1 MARTLLTRAALLPS
15 PLRGGWPERS
25 GGLGCLRSRPRV
37 GIAKPERGP
46 NRRVGTRTPAEHV
59 RPPKR
64 STPTPPTR
72 PPDHSPGVSPSPQ
85 GRGRCA
91 LAALALLCLG
101 VAPAWAQPAPVETPF
116 FADKVAT
123 GELPPVA
130 ERLPRTPIVADLAAR
145 GRSVGKPGGAIVSLV
160 GRARDIRYLSAS
172 AYARLVGYTEKLE
185 LKPDIL
191 ERVDNE
197 DDRVFTFH
205 LRAGHRWSDG
215 RPLTAEDF
223 RYYWQDVANNKDL
236 MPTGPPDFMLVD
248 GAPPQFQ
255 VLDAQTVRYAWDKPN
270 PRFLPALAQPRDPFI
285 YRPAHYL
292 KQFHGKYADKAAIEE
307 AAKRQ
312 KLKSWAALHNRVDDM
327 FENSNPELPTLQ
339 GWRVTTLGPAAR
351 FVFERNPYYH
361 RIDPAGQ
368 QLPYV
373 DQIILDV
380 ASGGLMA
387 AKANAGEADLLFR
400 GLTMGDIPILKEGA
414 KAKDYRV
421 LLWPNARGS
430 EIALYPNLTV
440 VDPVW
445 RALNRD
451 VRFRRALSLGIDR
464 RTLNN
469 ALLFGLGVE
478 GNNTIMA
485 ESPLFE
491 PEMRAR
497 YAAYDPKEA
506 ARLLDAVG
514 LTKRNG
520 AGIRLLPDGRELE
533 IIVETDGETNLII
546 DGLTLIAEFWREI
559 GVKLFIKPQERT
571 ILRKRAYAGL
581 TVMVAAQGMD
591 NAVPTL
597 EMPPTELAPLRQD
610 NYAWSKWGQYVE
622 TGGRMG
628 EAPALPEAQ
637 RLIALYET
645 WMGTSDDEAQAHV
658 WREML
663 MNHAENQW
671 SIGTVAGALQPI
683 IARSGLINVPDRA
696 IYSWEPTSLLGI
708 YRIDEFY
715 WDRPVALE
723 ARDLPAPGSGFAS
736 PGTVM
741 PDLLPGVSEE
751 SAERAPDR
759 LEPR

>member
-1 MARTLLTRAALLPS
+1 MNRAAAACATLLLSCLPAA
-15 PLRGGWPERS
+15 
-25 GGLGCLRSRPRV
+25 
-37 GIAKPERGP
+37 
-46 NRRVGTRTPAEHV
+46 
-59 RPPKR
+59 
-64 STPTPPTR
+64 
-72 PPDHSPGVSPSPQ
+72 
-85 GRGRCA
+85 
-91 LAALALLCLG
+91 AAF
-101 VAPAWAQPAPVETPF
+101 VETPF
-116 FADKVAT
+116 FAERVQR
-123 GELPPVA
+123 GELPEVSA
-130 ERLPRTPIVADLAAR
+130 RLPRQPLTIDLVAK
-145 GRSVGKPGGAIVSLV
+145 GRSVGKPGGEVATLIA
-160 GRARDIRYLSAS
+160 RARDIRYMSVHS
-172 AYARLVGYTEKLE
+172 YARLAGYNEKLALE
-185 LKPDIL
+185 PDIL
-191 ERVDNE
+191 ASLDN
-197 DDRVFTFH
+197 DNDQVFTFH
-205 LRAGHRWSDG
+205 LREGHRWSDG
-215 RPLTAEDF
+215 KPFTAEDF
-223 RYYWQDVANNKDL
+223 RYFWEDIAHNSEL
-236 MPTGPPDFMLVD
+236 SPTGLPEFLLINGQPPRFE
-248 GAPPQFQ
+248 
-255 VLDAQTVRYAWDKPN
+255 VLDERTVRYSWDKPN
-270 PRFLPALAQPRDPFI
+270 PRFLPILAGPRDPYL

-292 KQFHGKYADKAAIEE
+292 KRFQAKDPDKGKLED
-307 AAKRQ
+307 AAKKQ
-312 KLKSWAALHNRVDDM
+312 KLKSWAALHNRMDDM
-327 FENSNPELPTLQ
+327 FENTNPDLPTLQ
-339 GWRVTTLGPAAR
+339 GWRVTNASPATR

-361 RIDPAGQ
+361 RVDTEGQ

-373 DQIILDV
+373 DRVILDV
-380 ASGGLMA
+380 AAGGLMA

-400 GLTMGDIPILKEGA
+400 GLSMGDIPILKEGERA
-414 KAKDYRV
+414 KGYTT
-421 LLWPNARGS
+421 LLWPYARGS
-430 EIALYPNLTV
+430 ELALYPNLNAS
-440 VDPVW
+440 DPGW

-451 VRFRRALSLGIDR
+451 LRYRRALSLGIDR
-464 RTLNN
+464 KTLNN
-469 ALLFGLGVE
+469 ALLFGLGTE
-478 GNNTIMA
+478 GNNTIVA
-485 ESPLFE
+485 ESPLFS
-491 PEMRAR
+491 PEFRTTN
-497 YAAYDPKEA
+497 AAYDPGA
-506 ARLLDAVG
+506 ASRLLDEIG

-610 NYAWSKWGQYVE
+610 NYTWSKWGQYVE